1 MKTLECP
8 TCFSELQFTQVY
20 EIESDNH
27 VRLLDHDLIVQDGR
41 LKEQFEA

>member
-20 EIESDNH
+20 EIESDNYLI
-27 VRLLDHDLIVQDGR
+27 LLDYDQIVQDGQ

>member
-20 EIESDNH
+20 EIESDNYLK
-27 VRLLDHDLIVQDGR
+27 LLDYDQIVQDR
-41 LKEQFEA
+41 KLKEQ

>member
-20 EIESDNH
+20 EIESDNYL
-27 VRLLDHDLIVQDGR
+27 RLLDYDPDRSRWEIEG
-41 LKEQFEA
+41 AI

>member
-1 MKTLECP
+1 MKTLERP

-20 EIESDNH
+20 EIESDNYL
-27 VRLLDHDLIVQDGR
+27 RLLDYDQIDQNGK